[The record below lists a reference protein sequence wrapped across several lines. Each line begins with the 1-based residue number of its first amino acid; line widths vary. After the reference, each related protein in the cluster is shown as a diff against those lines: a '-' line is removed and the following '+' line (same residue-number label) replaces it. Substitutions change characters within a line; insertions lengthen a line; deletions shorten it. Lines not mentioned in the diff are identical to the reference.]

1 MTHVTDSPNGAP
13 AQFLAF
19 SHTSLMHGWVPMTV
33 QVLAGVVLT
42 LAVGWR
48 SRRWRTV
55 WVPAA
60 ALAGAA
66 VAYLTHWYIVDRGLS
81 DEPAPAALW
90 LWVMLTG
97 TAVAV
102 LVLGWRTAR
111 RWRRGAA
118 VLAVPLCL
126 LSAALVLNLWVGYFP
141 TVQSAWSQL
150 TSGPLPDQTDQATVT
165 AMAASRI
172 RPPHGTVV
180 PVAIPSDGSH
190 FKHRGELV
198 YLPPE
203 WFATTPPPALPTVM
217 MIGGQ
222 FNTPAD
228 WTRAGNAVKTID
240 DFAAAHHGQ
249 APVLVFVD
257 SGGAFNN
264 DTECVNGVRGNA
276 ADHLTKDV
284 VPFMISAFG
293 VSPHR
298 SNWGVAGWSMGGT
311 CAVDLTVMH
320 PELFSAFVDV
330 AGDFFPNAGN
340 KAQTIARLF
349 GGNADAWAAF
359 DPTTVI
365 NRHGPYRDVA
375 GWFAISSD
383 GPPAPRRD
391 IQLSDSG
398 AIRLAA
404 REAAANPGNQTAA
417 AYSLC
422 ALGRANGIDCA
433 VVPQP
438 GRHDWPFADRAFA
451 AALPWLAGALGTPES
466 REPRCPPRRPR
477 PSALRWWS
485 RPSGPT
491 PASDSAGGVG
501 CARAACGLRAA
512 LPPVQRVVPMGE
524 HAADPGAALD
534 ATGQARG
541 MDCAVA
547 GGESV
552 HLRRTG
558 PSPRLGHT
566 GDAGRGT
573 VDHPPARDAAMVVS
587 AATSA
592 AALVAVIAAHRHRLR
607 PALVATALQMALTLV
622 YWQQMVRYLEREMR

>member
-1 MTHVTDSPNGAP
+1 
-13 AQFLAF
+13 
-19 SHTSLMHGWVPMTV
+19 MHGWVPITTQAV
-33 QVLAGVVLT
+33 AAVVLA

-55 WVPAA
+55 WLPAA
-60 ALAGAA
+60 ASAGAA
-66 VAYLTHWYIVDRGLS
+66 VAYLTHWYVVDRGLS

-90 LWVMLTG
+90 LWITLTG

-102 LVLGWRTAR
+102 LILGWRSAR
-111 RWRRGAA
+111 GWRRGAGL
-118 VLAVPLCL
+118 LAIPLCAL
-126 LSAALVLNLWVGYFP
+126 CAALVLNLWVGYFP
-141 TVQSAWSQL
+141 TVQAAWNQL
-150 TSGPLPDQTDQATVT
+150 TSGPLPDQTDPATVT
-165 AMAASRI
+165 AMVAKRA
-172 RPPHGTVV
+172 RPPHGSVV
-180 PVAIPSDGSH
+180 PVVIPSDGSH

-203 WFATTPPPALPTVM
+203 WFTSSPPPALPTVM

-240 DFAAAHHGQ
+240 DFAAAHNGK

-284 VPFMISAFG
+284 VPYLVSKFG
-293 VSPHR
+293 VSRDR

-320 PELFSAFVDV
+320 PDMFSAFLDV

-365 NRHGPYRDVA
+365 GRHGPYRDVA

-383 GPPAPRRD
+383 GPPAGRHDP
-391 IQLSDSG
+391 LMTDSG
-398 AIRLAA
+398 AIRLAG
-404 REAAANPGNQTAA
+404 REAAADPGNQTAA

-433 VVPQP
+433 VLAQP
-438 GRHDWPFADRAFA
+438 GKHDWPFADRAFA
-451 AALPWLAGALGTPES
+451 AALPWLAGRLGTPGI
-466 REPRCPPRRPR
+466 PR
-477 PSALRWWS
+477 
-485 RPSGPT
+485 T
-491 PASDSAGGVG
+491 P
-501 CARAACGLRAA
+501 L
-512 LPPVQRVVPMGE
+512 
-524 HAADPGAALD
+524 PGAA
-534 ATGQARG
+534 A
-541 MDCAVA
+541 
-547 GGESV
+547 
-552 HLRRTG
+552 
-558 PSPRLGHT
+558 
-566 GDAGRGT
+566 
-573 VDHPPARDAAMVVS
+573 PPA
-587 AATSA
+587 A
-592 AALVAVIAAHRHRLR
+592 AAPVVV
-607 PALVATALQMALTLV
+607 PADHSSPA
-622 YWQQMVRYLEREMR
+622 RR

>member
-1 MTHVTDSPNGAP
+1 
-13 AQFLAF
+13 
-19 SHTSLMHGWVPMTV
+19 MHGWVPATV
-33 QVLAGVVLT
+33 QVLAATVLL

-55 WVPAA
+55 WLPAA
-60 ALAGAA
+60 ALTGGVA
-66 VAYLTHWYIVDRGLS
+66 AYLTHWYVVDRGLS
-81 DEPAPAALW
+81 DDPAPAALW
-90 LWVMLTG
+90 LWITLTG
-97 TAVAV
+97 MAAAV
-102 LVLGWRTAR
+102 LVLGWSTAR

-165 AMAASRI
+165 AMAANRI
-172 RPPHGTVV
+172 RPPQGTVV

-203 WFATTPPPALPTVM
+203 WFASTPPPALPTVM

-240 DFAAAHHGQ
+240 DFAAAHDGK

-284 VPFMISAFG
+284 VPFMISTFG

-320 PELFSAFVDV
+320 PDLFSAFVDV

-365 NRHGPYRDVA
+365 SRHGPYREVA

-383 GPPAPRRD
+383 GSPPRRD
-391 IQLSDSG
+391 LQLADSG
-398 AIRLAA
+398 AIRLAG

-422 ALGRANGIDCA
+422 AIGRSNGIDCA

-438 GRHDWPFADRAFA
+438 GKHDWPFADRVFA
-451 AALPWLAGALGTPES
+451 AALPWLAGELGTPGI
-466 REPRCPPRRPR
+466 PR
-477 PSALRWWS
+477 
-485 RPSGPT
+485 T
-491 PASDSAGGVG
+491 PLPVAS
-501 CARAACGLRAA
+501 
-512 LPPVQRVVPMGE
+512 
-524 HAADPGAALD
+524 
-534 ATGQARG
+534 
-541 MDCAVA
+541 
-547 GGESV
+547 
-552 HLRRTG
+552 
-558 PSPRLGHT
+558 
-566 GDAGRGT
+566 
-573 VDHPPARDAAMVVS
+573 PPAAGTPVV
-587 AATSA
+587 
-592 AALVAVIAAHRHRLR
+592 V
-607 PALVATALQMALTLV
+607 TA
-622 YWQQMVRYLEREMR
+622 ERSNTARR